1 MNNQKGNGVSG
12 RECLA
17 LRGIVITSLIVMVR
31 EQRQNKNT
39 GGGGEMVTKSD
50 GWTVTAN
57 RE

>member
-17 LRGIVITSLIVMVR
+17 LRGIVTTSLIVMVR
-31 EQRQNKNT
+31 EQRQNKYT

>member
-1 MNNQKGNGVSG
+1 MNNQKGNRVSG

-17 LRGIVITSLIVMVR
+17 LRGIVIKSLIVMVR

-39 GGGGEMVTKSD
+39 GGEMVTKSD
-50 GWTVTAN
+50 GWAVTAN